1 MKTMIAI
8 GALGAATLALT
19 GMSSATMPDPAVP
32 QMVSVAYKVPV
43 DRVEQAI
50 SILRRDFR
58 VSDADI
64 PQALGILARC
74 GKTGAVEYGDLITAI
89 IATGPAWNASMHS
102 DNLERTFGIRRDGL
116 ADVQRLCRALETARK
131 GHGSSPETI
140 ASMISVLKAKDQQSV
155 VARSLI
161 SGIEIE
167 PVDGIREIRRDY
179 RERIRW
185 ES

>member
-8 GALGAATLALT
+8 GALGAATLTLT

-32 QMVSVAYKVPV
+32 QMVSVAYKVPA

-50 SILRRDFR
+50 GILRRDFR
-58 VSDADI
+58 VADADI

-74 GKTGAVEYGDLITAI
+74 GKTGAVEYGDLINAI

-102 DNLERTFGIRRDGL
+102 DNLEHTFGIRRDGL
-116 ADVQRLCRALETARK
+116 ADVQRLCRALETARR
-131 GHGSSPETI
+131 GHGSSPDTV
-140 ASMISVLKAKDQQSV
+140 ASMLTVLKSKDREAV
-155 VARSLI
+155 VARTLI
-161 SGIEIE
+161 SGIEIQ

-179 RERIRW
+179 RERIGL
-185 ES
+185 EG